1 MLFSAYFLCFRTL
14 TQEVHARSD
23 SILQNQARQ
32 PTAQV
37 QSMGYDMA
45 SLINEMRDGLNTVK
59 RDVAA
64 ASQRLGGGGGPPD
77 GCPPPTACLSTT
89 IFLMCAALQLA
100 VVIGYSVW
108 R

>member
-1 MLFSAYFLCFRTL
+1 MVLSCCRTL
-14 TQEVHARSD
+14 TQEIHVRSD

-37 QSMGYDMA
+37 QSVGYDMA
-45 SLINEMRDGLNTVK
+45 SLVSEMRDGLNTVK

-64 ASQRLGGGGGPPD
+64 ASQRLSGGALPAG
-77 GCPPPTACLSTT
+77 GCPPQTNCLSTT
-89 IFLMCAALQLA
+89 IFLVFA
-100 VVIGYSVW
+100 VVQLIVILGYSLW